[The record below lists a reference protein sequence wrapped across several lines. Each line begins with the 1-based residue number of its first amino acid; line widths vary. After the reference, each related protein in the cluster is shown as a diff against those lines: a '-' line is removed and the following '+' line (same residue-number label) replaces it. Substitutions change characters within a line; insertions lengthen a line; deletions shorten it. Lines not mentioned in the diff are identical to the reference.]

1 VPLTP
6 DPTTYNQQAPTR
18 EGMFDQEGRFTKA
31 WLMWFHQQ
39 LVASGLLQNM
49 ASGVTDG
56 TLASAFDERN
66 PVDTLAAVQDALLQA
81 QSDGTRNVTQE
92 IEDALKRAEPLTPRD
107 VTPDAQPESTPRP
120 EVTRGD
126 LEDVQNQLAYSD
138 LADPRSFTYDGDGN
152 PISSTGGALDV
163 NLKSSSI
170 TLPVSGTIAV
180 SGTVP
185 VTEASLDATIATT
198 GTAVPAKTLQT
209 GGSDGTDI
217 RTFATDT
224 GGRQQV
230 LLYDASGN
238 PITSANALPVYIPL
252 SHFPITVTEATLDG
266 TITATGAAA
275 PVSALQ
281 IGGSDGTDL
290 RAVATDASGKLLSRG
305 YALGS
310 GDVVVP
316 VQISTKIKASGA
328 FGTSTTAV
336 TLVTAPSGQ
345 HYYLTG
351 IKFDVDPSIFYASA
365 ILVSVSDSTDGVL
378 AQWVV
383 WPPSSAPSAPAT
395 PLILTYNSPPGFFYK
410 PSAAATTLSCRV
422 NNALGAAYL
431 YITVDYGLTSL

>member
-1 VPLTP
+1 MPLTP

-18 EGMFDQEGRFTKA
+18 DGMFDKDGRFTKA

-39 LVASGLLQNM
+39 LM
-49 ASGVTDG
+49 ASNLLENIADGVTDG

-66 PVDTLAAVQDALLQA
+66 PVDIVAAIQDALLQA
-81 QSDGTRNVTQE
+81 QSDPTRNVTQE

-107 VTPDAQPESTPRP
+107 FTPDAQPESTPRP

-126 LEDVQNQLAYSD
+126 LEDVQAQLAYSD

-170 TLPVSGTIAV
+170 TLPVSGTISI

-185 VTEASLDATIATT
+185 VTEASLDATIASN
-198 GTAVPAKTLQT
+198 GTAVPAKTQQV

-230 LLYDASGN
+230 VLYDSSGN
-238 PITSANALPVYIPL
+238 PVTSANALPVYVPL
-252 SHFPITVTEATLDG
+252 SHFPITVTDLALDN
-266 TITATGAAA
+266 TITTPGSAV

-305 YALGS
+305 YALAS

-351 IKFDVDPSIFYASA
+351 IKFDVDPSIFFASA
-365 ILVSVSDSTDGVL
+365 ILVVVQDSTDGVL
-378 AQWVV
+378 AEWVV
-383 WPPSSAPSAPAT
+383 WPPASAPSAPAT

-422 NNALGAAYL
+422 NNALSGAYL
-431 YITVDYGLTSL
+431 YITVNYG